1 MSVSRTRHAFALV
14 SFLAASIAAPL
25 APALAASAT
34 SPNTIDNATVDF
46 GVVHAPATGVY
57 DGEDK
62 YRDANGFPLPGWDYL
77 FFPPS

>member
-25 APALAASAT
+25 APALAAS
-34 SPNTIDNATVDF
+34 ATVDF